1 MLRVRSN
8 MPLWWFKPLW
18 DLSPGGREEKRLINR
33 MYSFTKSVIADR
45 IKEFRSLPQEEMEQ
59 IKEEYNS
66 GKVKR
71 KLAFLDT
78 LIYAMD
84 VKKAGYQ
91 AELSLTPV
99 DRRLKT
105 TLSTFYQK
113 VDESVPLG

>member
-8 MPLWWFKPLW
+8 MPLWWFKSLW
-18 DLSPGGREEKRLINR
+18 DLSPGGREEKRLIKR
-33 MYSFTKSVIADR
+33 MYSFTKGVIADR
-45 IKEFRSLPQEEMEQ
+45 IKEFRSLPKDELDQ

-84 VKKAGYQ
+84 VKQ
-91 AELSLTPV
+91 A
-99 DRRLKT
+99 
-105 TLSTFYQK
+105 
-113 VDESVPLG
+113 